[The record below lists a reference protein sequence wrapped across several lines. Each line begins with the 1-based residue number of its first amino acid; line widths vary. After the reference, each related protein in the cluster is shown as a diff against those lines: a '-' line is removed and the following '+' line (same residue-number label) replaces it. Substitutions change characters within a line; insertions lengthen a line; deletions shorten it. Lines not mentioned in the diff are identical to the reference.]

1 MQYQPSPNDE
11 TDDTVDA
18 SSSSPKKKLK
28 ADNDDDA
35 TGIVPTDN
43 DVLLGRGAFINDHSG
58 NRLFRTLALEHKAE
72 FDAGNATEKREIST
86 KVVQLTKGTDG
97 MSYPDC
103 LTIIPPCDAATNMS
117 PINVIMC
124 TMSLDRTPPG
134 RFLKRAS
141 SAVQSPICLPD
152 GNYEL
157 PPRGLEGPWEE
168 VPEEQAF
175 AKAMQTLRDLKK
187 KVPTATTSE
196 TMTPEETQ
204 NELAV

>member
-1 MQYQPSPNDE
+1 MQNQTSPNDE

-28 ADNDDDA
+28 ANNDDDDA

-97 MSYPDC
+97 MSYLDC
-103 LTIIPPCDAATNMS
+103 LTIISPCDAETNIPQFMLS
-117 PINVIMC
+117 C
-124 TMSLDRTPPG
+124 
-134 RFLKRAS
+134 
-141 SAVQSPICLPD
+141 
-152 GNYEL
+152 
-157 PPRGLEGPWEE
+157 
-168 VPEEQAF
+168 VPYH
-175 AKAMQTLRDLKK
+175 
-187 KVPTATTSE
+187 
-196 TMTPEETQ
+196 
-204 NELAV
+204 